1 MEYSSAI
8 TVKRESK
15 VPAMTFEM
23 VLIFKDFGDFVDTA
37 VRSTFK

>member
-8 TVKRESK
+8 TVKREPK
-15 VPAMTFEM
+15 VPKMTFEM
-23 VLIFKDFGDFVDTA
+23 ISIFKDFGDFVDTA